1 MYLVF
6 MIPENDP
13 FGPEFIDGWDAAILG
28 LQLAVKA
35 NNVKEAKSIA
45 MTMARAR
52 KFFVKIVQVIEV
64 KGA

>member
-13 FGPEFIDGWDAAILG
+13 FGPEFVDGWDAAILG

-35 NNVKEAKSIA
+35 SSVKEAKNVA

-52 KFFVKIVQVIEV
+52 KFYVKIVQVIKVE
-64 KGA
+64 GA